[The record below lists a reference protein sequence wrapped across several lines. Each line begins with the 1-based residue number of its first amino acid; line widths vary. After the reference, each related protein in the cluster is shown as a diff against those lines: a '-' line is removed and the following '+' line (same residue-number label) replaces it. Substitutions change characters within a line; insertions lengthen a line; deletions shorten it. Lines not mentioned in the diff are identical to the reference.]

1 MRMLEYSVV
10 IFIFFFFCQS
20 GGEGEG
26 GGMRSSPFFAH
37 LDVAAFLCFPFSFFA
52 AELPVNEVEFR
63 CKIQ

>member
-10 IFIFFFFCQS
+10 IFIFFFS
-20 GGEGEG
+20 VKVGERGRG